1 MTLYQKTIFVSNVYK
16 FVLITVCFCIK
27 CFTFLNNLYIKVC
40 FFTCQALYKI
50 VWGSAITKSK
60 PELVHM
66 LHSYSR
72 RICSNLLPIS
82 CLKEII
88 LFHLYAA
95 KLFPKASSP
104 SHSMSGSFSMS
115 TLSSSGYDYS
125 QDAEAAHM
133 AATAILNLST
143 RCWERPET
151 LSTKTREPCT
161 KVMHSE
167 FHLDASFFFKTTV

>member
-82 CLKEII
+82 CLKEIFCSTCTQLNYSPRHPPPVTACQEAFLWAPCPPAVMTI
-88 LFHLYAA
+88 AKMQRQPTWQQQLFSTCPPAA
-95 KLFPKASSP
+95 GRDQRHSAPRPGSP
-104 SHSMSGSFSMS
+104 
-115 TLSSSGYDYS
+115 
-125 QDAEAAHM
+125 AP
-133 AATAILNLST
+133 
-143 RCWERPET
+143 RW
-151 LSTKTREPCT
+151 CT
-161 KVMHSE
+161 VN
-167 FHLDASFFFKTTV
+167 FI